1 MQSLYLK
8 IFHVN
13 ILRHVI
19 GIHNSN
25 VYSNIVTDDCHHC
38 LSNLLKYFLDL
49 PFCKKKKHMVINV
62 TEP

>member
-8 IFHVN
+8 ILHVN

-49 PFCKKKKHMVINV
+49 PFL
-62 TEP
+62 